1 MHPSV
6 YRRFDRRKVPIYDER
21 KPYRPNTLRAHI
33 DFARYY
39 EPGATFPADS
49 TDHSTAASAFPKDRM
64 MRQSEEAQA
73 IAFPRI

>member
-6 YRRFDRRKVPIYDER
+6 YKRFDRRKVPIYDER